1 MIDPVDVRDL
11 MGPGGQMAA
20 PQAVPIVL
28 DEATR
33 RRLARLAASRTASV
47 RAAQRARIV
56 LAAADGAT
64 NTAIAAA
71 LGIDAGTAR
80 TWRGRFAENGLAGLA
95 DAERPGRPRRLG
107 PTERIAVI
115 AVATSAPPG
124 PEATWSHRLIADHLT
139 TAENITISASQVGR
153 ILAEADV
160 KPHKVRGW
168 LTRRDDPAFWDRA
181 FDICDLYLNP
191 PSGVVRLSIDEKT
204 AIAARSRKHPTI
216 PTAPGQLARREF
228 EYVRHGTASLVAA
241 FDIDTGQAVTEV
253 IRRNDADTFIGFLHC
268 LDQLIEPAR
277 DIHVVLDNGSSHV
290 AKKTKAWLA
299 AHPRWH
305 VHWTPPH
312 ASWLNQVE
320 LYFSAM
326 TRAVIRHGDFTS
338 RNDLIDKIETYV
350 IAKNDTAKPYRWTYD
365 GTPLKAA

>member
-1 MIDPVDVRDL
+1 
-11 MGPGGQMAA
+11 MAA
-20 PQAVPIVL
+20 PTAIPIVL
-28 DEATR
+28 DEPTR
-33 RRLARLAASRTASV
+33 RTLAKLAGSRTASV

-71 LGIDAGTAR
+71 LNADATTVR
-80 TWRGRFAENGLAGLA
+80 TWRGRFAEHGLAGLA

-107 PTERIAVI
+107 QRERIAVV

-124 PEATWSHRLIADHLT
+124 PEATWSHRLIARQLAA
-139 TAENITISASQVGR
+139 AENIVVSTSHVGR
-153 ILAEADV
+153 ILAEADL

-181 FDICDLYLNP
+181 GDICDLYLNP
-191 PSGVVRLSIDEKT
+191 PAGAVRLSIDEKT
-204 AIAARSRKHPTI
+204 AIAARSRKHPTV
-216 PTAPGQLARREF
+216 PAAPGRHARREF

-241 FDIDTGQAVTEV
+241 FDIDTGQAVTE
-253 IRRNDADTFIGFLHC
+253 IIARNDADTFIAFLHR
-268 LDQLIEPAR
+268 LDRLIAPGR
-277 DIHVVLDNGSSHV
+277 DIHVVLDNGSAHV

-299 AHPRWH
+299 GHPRWH

-320 LYFSAM
+320 LYFSAL

-338 RNDLIDKIETYV
+338 RDDLIDKIDTYV